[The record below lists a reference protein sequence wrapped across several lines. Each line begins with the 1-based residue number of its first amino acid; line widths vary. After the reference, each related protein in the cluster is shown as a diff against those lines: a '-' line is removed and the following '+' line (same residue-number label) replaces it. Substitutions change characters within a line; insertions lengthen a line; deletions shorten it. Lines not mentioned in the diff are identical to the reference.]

1 MKKENNKD
9 NNKKDNV
16 FEEIVKIDKDEFEKA
31 IDKAF
36 DKKKSEI
43 KMDGF
48 RKGKVPKDIYFK
60 KVGKESLYMDALD
73 ILLPDAYDK
82 VMANYKPI
90 IDPSVEINSIGEDGV
105 EFKFTITTMPSVEI
119 KKYKG
124 FNLKKP
130 VVEVTDEEVEHEMGH
145 LVERFTEL
153 VIKED
158 GEVELGDVAVIDFE
172 GFKDGEPFEGGKG
185 ENYSLEIGSGTFIPG
200 FEDQVIK
207 MKKGEEKDI
216 NVTFPEDYHQED
228 LKGKPVTFK
237 VKVHE
242 IKTKQ
247 ARDFDEEFF
256 EDLGLEG
263 IDSEE
268 KLREEIK
275 ENIKVSKERE
285 AENNFVEEVLA
296 KVAENTTVD
305 IPEELVEDEINHMM
319 KNFEEQVKMQGMSL
333 EVLYEMTKSN
343 EEKLREQMKEEAN
356 KHVLYRIILEKVKEL
371 EKINV
376 SDKEVSEELEKL
388 AKQYNVTT
396 DEFLEMYGEKEM
408 LKYELEVKKVL
419 ELLVKENEKK

>member
-9 NNKKDNV
+9 NKKDNV
-16 FEEIVKIDKDEFEKA
+16 FEEIVKFDKDEFEKA

-36 DKKKSEI
+36 EKKKSEI

-82 VMANYKPI
+82 VMVNYKPI
-90 IDPSVEINSIGEDGV
+90 IEPTVEINSIGEDGV

-124 FNLKKP
+124 FNLEKP

-319 KNFEEQVKMQGMSL
+319 KNFEEQVRMQGMSL

-376 SDKEVSEELEKL
+376 SDKEVSEELDKL
-388 AKQYNVTT
+388 AKQYNVST

-419 ELLVKENEKK
+419 ELLIKENEKK

>member
-90 IDPSVEINSIGEDGV
+90 IDPSVEINSVGEDGV

-247 ARDFDEEFF
+247 VRDFDEEFF

>member
-1 MKKENNKD
+1 MKIENNKD

-90 IDPSVEINSIGEDGV
+90 IDPSVEINSVGEDGV

-119 KKYKG
+119 QKYKG

-268 KLREEIK
+268 KLKEEIK

-319 KNFEEQVKMQGMSL
+319 KNFEEQVRMQGMSL

>member
-1 MKKENNKD
+1 M
-9 NNKKDNV
+9 KKDNV

-90 IDPSVEINSIGEDGV
+90 IDPSVEINSVGEDGV

-185 ENYSLEIGSGTFIPG
+185 ENYSLEIGSGNFIPG

-268 KLREEIK
+268 KLKEEIK

-319 KNFEEQVKMQGMSL
+319 KNFEEQVRMQGMSL

-376 SDKEVSEELEKL
+376 SDKEVTEELEKL